1 MSAMLNPRQLAL
13 VKEIKAKAFEVGE
26 LVDKMKVDISADRPD
41 PRWLSIGVTSL
52 QQGFQALVRSVEQPD
67 TF

>member
-1 MSAMLNPRQLAL
+1 MEKLNQRQVAL
-13 VKEIKAKAFEVGE
+13 IKEIKAKAFEVGE

-41 PRWLSIGVTSL
+41 ARWLSIGTTSL
-52 QQGFQALVRSVEQPD
+52 QQGFQALVRSVEQPE